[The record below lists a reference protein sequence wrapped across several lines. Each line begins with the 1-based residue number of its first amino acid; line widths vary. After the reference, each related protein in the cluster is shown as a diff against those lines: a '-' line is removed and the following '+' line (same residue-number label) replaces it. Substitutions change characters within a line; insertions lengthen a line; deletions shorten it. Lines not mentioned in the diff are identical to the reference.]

1 MSLIV
6 RIFDLLERLKIMQT
20 IAILG
25 SLFFWN
31 NIKEHFAVFPHV
43 QFIHFPYTHPEQCV
57 DFIEEAA
64 SQSDIVLFAG
74 SIPYYYCYEKIKALS
89 IQATYLPFDELT
101 LALSLLSLHHHER
114 VGLSELSIDLPK
126 MNSFYQVMKEAG
138 IASTDV
144 YVKDYAWV
152 HEKPEKIANLNMA
165 DYVHYHKELYEA
177 GKTKVALTSLHAVF
191 IELEQLGI
199 PAKYMVESK
208 QTFAA
213 AVTRALDAYHHQLLA
228 SSQIAVVS
236 IHCQENLSHLHPVF
250 LSTLETLSDRL
261 HAKVMPAQQK
271 PYLIISTRGVIEK
284 LEPSYLRSLKEQ
296 YEQQFGTIFRVGVG
310 YGYSLHEA
318 EAHSSQALFFTT
330 KYSETSTVMCLVDE
344 QNRLYG
350 PLFENNNKVAL
361 SSNNKHILEIA
372 EKVKMSAKNINVMKQ
387 FMLVTNNRPFSAAEL
402 ADYMNLSRR
411 SAERIINRLIEQNY
425 FTFAG
430 EEHPYHQGRPRKLYK
445 ATTKWEI

>member
-1 MSLIV
+1 MSLII

-20 IAILG
+20 VAILG

-74 SIPYYYCYEKIKALS
+74 SIPYYYCYEKIKASS
-89 IQATYLPFDELT
+89 IQATYLAFDELT

-114 VGLSELSIDLPK
+114 VELSELSIDLPK
-126 MNSFYQVMKEAG
+126 MSSFYQVMKEAG

-144 YVKDYAWV
+144 HVKDYALV

-165 DYVHYHKELYEA
+165 DYVQYHKELYES
-177 GKTKVALTSLHAVF
+177 GKTKLALTSLHAVF

-208 QTFAA
+208 QTFTA
-213 AVTRALDAYHHQLLA
+213 AVTRALDAYHHKLLA
-228 SSQIAVVS
+228 SSQVAVVS
-236 IHCQENLSHLHPVF
+236 IHCQENLLHLHPVF
-250 LSTLETLSDRL
+250 QSKLETLSARL
-261 HAKVMPAQQK
+261 HAKVMPAQQE

-330 KYSETSTVMCLVDE
+330 KYSETSTIMCLVDE
-344 QNRLYG
+344 QNRLQG

-361 SSNNKHILEIA
+361 SSNNRHILEIA

-425 FTFAG
+425 FTLAG

-445 ATTKWEI
+445 ATTKWKI

>member
-1 MSLIV
+1 MSLII
-6 RIFDLLERLKIMQT
+6 RKFDVLERLKIMQT

-31 NIKEHFAVFPHV
+31 NIKEHFTAFPQV

-57 DFIEEAA
+57 DLMDIAA

-74 SIPYYYCYEKIKALS
+74 SIPYYYCNEKIKAYS

-114 VGLSELSIDLPK
+114 IELSELSIDLPK
-126 MNSFYQVMKEAG
+126 KDSLYQVMKQAG
-138 IASTDV
+138 IASTGV

-152 HEKPEKIANLNMA
+152 HEKPEKIADLSMA

-177 GKTKVALTSLHAVF
+177 GKTRLALTSLHAVF
-191 IELEQLGI
+191 IELQQLGI

-208 QTFAA
+208 QTFTAA
-213 AVTRALDAYHHQLLA
+213 ITRALDAYHHQLLA

-236 IHCQENLSHLHPVF
+236 IYSQENLSHLHPVF

-261 HAKVMPAQQK
+261 QAKVMPAQHE

-284 LEPSYLRSLKEQ
+284 LEPSYLCSLKEQ
-296 YEQQFGTIFRVGVG
+296 LEEQFATFFRVGVG

-344 QNRLYG
+344 HNRLHG
-350 PLFENNNKVAL
+350 PLFENNNNVAL
-361 SSNNKHILEIA
+361 STNNKNILEIA

-411 SAERIINRLIEQNY
+411 SAERIINRLMEQKY

-430 EEHPYHQGRPRKLYK
+430 EEHPYHKGRPRKLYK